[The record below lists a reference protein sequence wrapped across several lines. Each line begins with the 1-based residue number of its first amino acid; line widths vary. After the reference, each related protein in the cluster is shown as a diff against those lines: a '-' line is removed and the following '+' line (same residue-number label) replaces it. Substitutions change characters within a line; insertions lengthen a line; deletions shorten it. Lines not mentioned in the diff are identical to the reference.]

1 MRRNPPYENK
11 KAAYFLLMKRCYSL
25 KRNKE
30 FRRVYRKGRSCG
42 SRTLVLIYTSG
53 SRDEKKI
60 GFAVGKKIG
69 NAVVRNRVKRRL
81 REAITPLLPEI
92 APGCRLIFIARTPIA
107 DASFKELESTV
118 RYLLHKSGLLG

>member
-1 MRRNPPYENK
+1 M
-11 KAAYFLLMKRCYSL
+11 
-25 KRNKE
+25 
-30 FRRVYRKGRSCG
+30 YRKGNSCG

-92 APGCRLIFIARTPIA
+92 DPGCRLIFIARTPIA